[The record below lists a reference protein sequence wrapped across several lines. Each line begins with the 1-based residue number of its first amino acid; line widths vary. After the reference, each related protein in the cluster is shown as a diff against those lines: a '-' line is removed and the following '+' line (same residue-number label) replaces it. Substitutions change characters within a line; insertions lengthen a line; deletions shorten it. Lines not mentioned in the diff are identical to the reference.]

1 MICNNKYLTE
11 KFRADDQGIG
21 VRLLVGHK
29 VCPFAML
36 SRPDLGLA
44 LPLIQQLTAGK
55 GE

>member
-1 MICNNKYLTE
+1 MNCNNKYLTE
-11 KFRADDQGIG
+11 KFRADDQSIG

-29 VCPFAML
+29 VCSFAML

-44 LPLIQQLTAGK
+44 LPRMQQVTAGK